1 MAVGQSPE
9 MSASADPRHFTR
21 AVTELGQTRLVVVQS
36 PIFNVQG
43 MKILDK
49 GVAVDASLY
58 ERLTQHQLSQPLADS
73 LGSEPAITGPVLR
86 DAMSALGRNEAFF
99 SAMLEDPRLGAHF
112 LTELELLPLP
122 PAIAFQLTLMHETQG
137 EQWMHALRSAV
148 TAAWLGAT
156 QGATRYDLRMLAA
169 TGLLHDLGMLHL
181 DPVLLK
187 PELALRREQRRQL
200 YSHPVIS
207 ATLLERHHEY
217 PREMLR
223 AVLEH
228 HEAMDGSGYPRN
240 LNGAQISL
248 WGRVLA
254 LTEVVTAMFAPDRPN
269 PGLRIS
275 LVLRMNRHR
284 FDAALVQEISRLLPA
299 IGTQAAPPMS
309 EEPAQVLQTVA
320 GLLARW
326 PTAAPDDA
334 ALPKPRATAVLRVGD
349 LCGQL
354 QRMLNGAGASPAQ
367 LAQLG
372 DAVSVDATLRAELG
386 PVAHEA
392 VWQLRHI
399 ARQASRQ
406 WQLGPDEAF
415 PDGLQRW
422 LEEADVLCARHL
434 SA

>member
-1 MAVGQSPE
+1 MPA
-9 MSASADPRHFTR
+9 AADPRHFTR
-21 AVTELGQTRLVVVQS
+21 AVTELGRKRLVVVQS
-36 PIFNVQG
+36 PVFNVQG
-43 MKILDK
+43 MKILDR

-58 ERLTQHQLSQPLADS
+58 ERLTQHQLSLPLAHS
-73 LGSEPAITGPVLR
+73 VGSEPAITGPVLR
-86 DAMSALGRNEAFF
+86 EAMQALGRNEAFF
-99 SAMLEDPRLGAHF
+99 SAMLEDPRLGARF
-112 LTELELLPLP
+112 LAELELLPLP

-137 EQWMHALRSAV
+137 EQWLHALRSTV

-156 QGATRYDLRMLAA
+156 QGATRYDLRLLAA

-181 DPVLLK
+181 DPVLLR

-200 YSHPVIS
+200 YSHPLIS
-207 ATLLERHHEY
+207 AALLERHHEY

-228 HEAMDGSGYPRN
+228 HEALDGSGYPRN
-240 LNGAQISL
+240 LNGAQISP

-269 PGLRIS
+269 PGLRLS

-284 FDAALVQEISRLLPA
+284 FDATLVQEISRLLPA
-299 IGTQAAPPMS
+299 MGSDAAPPMS
-309 EEPAQVLQTVA
+309 DEPAQVLQTVA

-326 PTAAPDDA
+326 LTALPDDA
-334 ALPKPRATAVLRVGD
+334 ALPKPRATAVLRVGE

-354 QRMLNGAGASPAQ
+354 QRMLGGAGVAPAQ

-372 DAVSVDATLRAELG
+372 DAVSTDAALRAELAS
-386 PVAHEA
+386 VAHEA

-399 ARQASRQ
+399 ARQARRR
-406 WQLGPDEAF
+406 WQLAPDEAF
-415 PDGLQRW
+415 PAGLQRW
-422 LEEADVLCARHL
+422 LEEADALCERHL
-434 SA
+434 SV